1 MTDTPRVIAQLVAD
15 ALNHLEIGTIVG
27 DEPGEKIDYVE
38 MCGMS
43 AVQVTL
49 ANGRT
54 WLVDVNEGP
63 PEGES

>member
-1 MTDTPRVIAQLVAD
+1 MADIERVIASLIRD
-15 ALNHLEIGTIVG
+15 ALDHLEIGTIVG
-27 DEPGEKIDYVE
+27 DEPDEKIEWVE

-43 AVQVTL
+43 SVQVTL

-63 PEGES
+63 LA